1 MEFVRSSSS
10 GAETGLIGRAL
21 GRVLRAG
28 GAGRGAAGGS
38 GDVVLLDGPLGA
50 GKTTLV
56 RGVAAGMG
64 LGGAPVSSPT
74 FVLIHDHEPPDA
86 GGLALI
92 HVDAYRLAGAEELD
106 TLGWERVL
114 ERVRAGEAALVI
126 EWAERLGPAAL
137 AEFAAAKIRIEHAPA
152 PESSRQ
158 AGEAAEGGDGGDGG
172 EGARELLLSLPDAWA
187 SRPGLAEL
195 AARKATRCPVTGAP
209 VPPDSPT
216 YPFSSERARL
226 ADLYHWFSGS
236 YQITRPLEMR
246 DLEEG
251 VD

>member
-1 MEFVRSSSS
+1 MEHIRTSTSA
-10 GAETGLIGRAL
+10 AETAVIGHAL
-21 GRVLRAG
+21 GRVLRSPQG
-28 GAGRGAAGGS
+28 GEGQS
-38 GDVVLLDGPLGA
+38 GEGPGDIVLLNGPLGA

-56 RGVAAGMG
+56 RGIAAGMG

-74 FVLIHDHEPPDA
+74 FVLIHDYEPPDA
-86 GGLALI
+86 GTPALI
-92 HVDAYRLAGAEELD
+92 HVDAYRLTSEDELD

-126 EWAERLGPAAL
+126 EWAERLGPGAL
-137 AEFAAAKIRIEHAPA
+137 AGFDAAKIRIEHAPA
-152 PESSRQ
+152 PEGT
-158 AGEAAEGGDGGDGG
+158 GEPEH
-172 EGARELLLSLPDAWA
+172 GARELSLSVPDAWLG
-187 SRPGLAEL
+187 RPGGAEL
-195 AARKATRCPVTGAP
+195 LARESTKCPVTGAL
-209 VPPDSPT
+209 VPADSPT

-236 YQITRPLEMR
+236 YQITRPMEMR